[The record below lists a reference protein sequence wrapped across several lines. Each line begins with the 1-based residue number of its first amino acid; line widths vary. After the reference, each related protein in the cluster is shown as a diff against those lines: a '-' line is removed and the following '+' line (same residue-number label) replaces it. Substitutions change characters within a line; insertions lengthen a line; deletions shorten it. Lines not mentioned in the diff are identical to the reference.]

1 MLKSQS
7 SEEKIFTHPIPSHP
21 KMFHFAPSDDLFN
34 LFVILDDLY
43 HYGQVLFFP
52 VNVYSFGINNFQKVK
67 IFRSIL
73 IFLNY
78 SCHFQHFLLN
88 FASHSSENCV
98 LLPPPHLSLAMET
111 TFPFALIYNCKRE
124 IIENGISPGFFSKY

>member
-7 SEEKIFTHPIPSHP
+7 SEVKIFTHPIPSHP

-43 HYGQVLFFP
+43 LYGQVLFFP

-88 FASHSSENCV
+88 FYQPLIRKLCPSTPTPPITRNGNHFSFCFDLQLEREIVAISVKLTYSSE
-98 LLPPPHLSLAMET
+98 
-111 TFPFALIYNCKRE
+111 
-124 IIENGISPGFFSKY
+124 